1 MRLSPFPY
9 IMQESI
15 RYHIL
20 KQIQDNP
27 EITQRE
33 LARVAGVSLGKINY
47 CLRALADKGLIKAE
61 RFRQNPHK
69 GRYLYA
75 LTPKGLEEKT
85 RVTSRFL
92 RKKLQEYDALKE
104 EIERLREETG
114 KDPESELG

>member
-1 MRLSPFPY
+1 
-9 IMQESI
+9 MQESI

-47 CLRALADKGLIKAE
+47 CLRALVDKGLIKAE
-61 RFRQNPHK
+61 RFRKNPHK

-75 LTPKGLEEKT
+75 LTPKGLEEKS

-92 RKKLQEYDALKE
+92 RKKIEEYEALKE
-104 EIERLREETG
+104 EIKQLREESEG
-114 KDPESELG
+114 DPESELG